1 VRSRF
6 RKESL
11 TKLLTVAIKSGYIDW
26 YGERQNT
33 FIPPQ
38 RETIM
43 TTATLEKTALQLSIE
58 ALGSENFNVC
68 DGHKTDIYLDP
79 EKKAVY
85 TFVGSNSSPMAAF
98 NNIDLHLLR
107 VHNGSIASSVQAA
120 IDNVSD
126 NIGSVLAL
134 YLGTEWNG
142 NNHVGQWGEGLC
154 DELECLQEK
163 LSLTPAACY
172 WDASEWFDPVLDDLK
187 TEWEAGKTAEQI
199 IDGQNLGDDCDGEVD
214 RNEAIAWLNGM
225 IGEWSADLSSEYDED
240 PNMF

>member
-1 VRSRF
+1 MA
-6 RKESL
+6 
-11 TKLLTVAIKSGYIDW
+11 T
-26 YGERQNT
+26 
-33 FIPPQ
+33 
-38 RETIM
+38 ET
-43 TTATLEKTALQLSIE
+43 KTALQESIA

-98 NNIDLHLLR
+98 HNIDLRLLT
-107 VHNGSIASSVQAA
+107 VYNGSIASSVQAA
-120 IDNVSD
+120 IESVSE
-126 NIGSVLAL
+126 NIDSVLAL
-134 YLGTEWNG
+134 YLGAEWNG

-163 LSLTPAACY
+163 LSLTPAAFY
-172 WDASEWFDPVLDDLK
+172 LDASEWFGPVVDDLK
-187 TEWEAGKTAEQI
+187 AEWEAGKTAEQI
-199 IDGQNLGDDCDGEVD
+199 IDGEYLGNDCDGEVD
-214 RNEAIAWLNGM
+214 RDEAIGWLNGM